1 MVISICVQVQTLIHD
16 WSLIYVRISSKMCQN
31 LFHCIAKRKAD
42 TWQCSGILGNIL
54 LFGYVVC
61 KNKLFLYIFSTVY
74 IFTYVVFKYLLHAF
88 MYFSMFVIIIVT
100 CSYIYWR
107 CINVAISVLVNGS
120 KSNTI
125 AVIYNTSDVY
135 AMWLYINDVISPTY
149 TQQYLEIGFCICC

>member
-1 MVISICVQVQTLIHD
+1 MCTSSNSHSWLESYI
-16 WSLIYVRISSKMCQN
+16 WISSKMCQN

-54 LFGYVVC
+54 LSGYVVC
-61 KNKLFLYIFSTVY
+61 KNKLFMCIFSTVY
-74 IFTYVVFKYLLHAF
+74 VLTYVFKYLLHAF

-100 CSYIYWR
+100 YSYIYWR

-125 AVIYNTSDVY
+125 AIICNTNDVH

-149 TQQYLEIGFCICC
+149 TQQCLEIGFCICCWI